1 MSRLALERSRHEL
14 ECKERITEILD
25 KYSNDDNEQLG
36 VIEQRMTLADWV
48 KYRALWDEL
57 GNVLI
62 LIGDDED
69 DA

>member
-1 MSRLALERSRHEL
+1 MSRLALEQSRHEL
-14 ECKERITEILD
+14 ECKERTTEILD

-57 GNVLI
+57 GKLI
-62 LIGDDED
+62 LTGDDED
-69 DA
+69 DV